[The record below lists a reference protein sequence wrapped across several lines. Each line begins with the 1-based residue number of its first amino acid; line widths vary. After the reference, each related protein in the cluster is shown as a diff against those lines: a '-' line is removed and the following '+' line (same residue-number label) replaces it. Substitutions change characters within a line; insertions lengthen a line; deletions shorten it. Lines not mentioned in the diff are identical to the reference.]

1 MHDSRSVPTQNARI
15 RLGEGFHLTDR
26 RHATEHDRLLR
37 IENGY
42 AILQRESVFNAIG
55 FGDGVKIE
63 RTLFAV
69 ALYRD
74 IASDESPARTK
85 E

>member
-1 MHDSRSVPTQNARI
+1 
-15 RLGEGFHLTDR
+15 
-26 RHATEHDRLLR
+26 LR